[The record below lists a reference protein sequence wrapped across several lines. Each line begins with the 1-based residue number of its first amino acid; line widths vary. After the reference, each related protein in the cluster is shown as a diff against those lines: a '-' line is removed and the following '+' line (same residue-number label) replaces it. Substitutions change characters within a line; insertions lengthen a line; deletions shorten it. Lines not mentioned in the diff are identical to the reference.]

1 MAIIDHR
8 IRHTAHRMSEVALGS
23 IDVGAPHTT
32 GDNWQ
37 FAVRPA
43 ESLDAAEVEIVTG
56 PEPPPPSTPNDD

>member
-1 MAIIDHR
+1 
-8 IRHTAHRMSEVALGS
+8 MSDATLGS
-23 IDVGAPHTT
+23 IDVGAPRTT

-56 PEPPPPSTPNDD
+56 PEPSPPATTTSDD

>member
-1 MAIIDHR
+1 
-8 IRHTAHRMSEVALGS
+8 MSDAALGS
-23 IDVGAPHTT
+23 IDIGAPRTT

-56 PEPPPPSTPNDD
+56 PEPVPATTADDD